1 MAPWLGWGAISVLG
15 KSNRQVAGPEGSGV
29 CSRQRQ
35 TGPIRVHRTPQE
47 RPMGAPRI
55 LTLICCA
62 FLASWAGGT
71 GFSQSGSGTSAGQ
84 EQVPAGKQ
92 ASSQEAQVGGPTLP
106 RGKKPVLQDGTFQLA
121 RDYRRDSARAP
132 YLNPAPGG

>member
-1 MAPWLGWGAISVLG
+1 MAPWLGWGATSDLG
-15 KSNRQVAGPEGSGV
+15 QSKRQVAGPEGSGV

-35 TGPIRVHRTPQE
+35 PGPIRVHRTPQE

-71 GFSQSGSGTSAGQ
+71 GFSQSGCGTSAGQ
-84 EQVPAGKQ
+84 EQLPPGKQ
-92 ASSQEAQVGGPTLP
+92 ANSKEAQIGGPPLPHGNKRVLKDCTLHL
-106 RGKKPVLQDGTFQLA
+106 V
-121 RDYRRDSARAP
+121 
-132 YLNPAPGG
+132 

>member
-15 KSNRQVAGPEGSGV
+15 KSKRQVAGPEGSGV

-35 TGPIRVHRTPQE
+35 TGPIHVHRTPQE

-62 FLASWAGGT
+62 FLASWADAK

-84 EQVPAGKQ
+84 EQAPAGKQ
-92 ASSQEAQVGGPTLP
+92 ASRQEAQVGTPTFP
-106 RGKKPVLQDGTFQLA
+106 AGKRRVLKDGTFHFV
-121 RDYRRDSARAP
+121 RDYRRT
-132 YLNPAPGG
+132 